1 MLEVEV
7 GAKTTVHFTLN
18 GKPVKAE
25 AESRMQ
31 LADLLRHVLKQ
42 YGTHVGC
49 EHGICGACTVLVD
62 GRAVRSCLIF
72 AAQVEGTT
80 VMTVEGLAGDNGE
93 LNDLQMAFR
102 QHHALQC
109 GFCTPGI
116 LASATQFLNE
126 HSDASERGIRDMLSR
141 HICRCTGY
149 TGIIEAIL
157 ATAQNRKKP
166 GQKKT
171 STEKDDD

>member
-1 MLEVEV
+1 MLEVEA

-18 GKPVKAE
+18 GKAVKAE
-25 AESRMQ
+25 AEARMQ

-72 AAQVEGTT
+72 AAQVEGAT
-80 VMTVEGLAGDNGE
+80 VITVEGLAGDNGE
-93 LNDLQMAFR
+93 LNDLQIAFR

-126 HSDASERGIRDMLSR
+126 RANASERDIRDMLSG

-149 TGIIEAIL
+149 TGIIEAIS
-157 ATAQNRKKP
+157 ATAQNRKSRD
-166 GQKKT
+166 KKQT
-171 STEKDDD
+171 STEKDE

>member
-1 MLEVEV
+1 MLEVEA
-7 GAKTTVHFTLN
+7 GAKTLIRFTLN
-18 GKPVKAE
+18 GKPVQTE
-25 AESRMQ
+25 AETRMQ

-62 GRAVRSCLIF
+62 GRAVRSCLMF
-72 AAQVEGTT
+72 APQVEGAT
-80 VMTVEGLAGDNGE
+80 VITIEGIAGEDSE

-102 QHHALQC
+102 KHHALQC

-116 LASATQFLNE
+116 LASATQFLK
-126 HSDASERGIRDMLSR
+126 ERADVDEQETRGMLSG

-149 TGIIEAIL
+149 SSIVEAIL
-157 ATAQNRKKP
+157 ATAKSCKTQNHEP
-166 GQKKT
+166 N
-171 STEKDDD
+171 STERDK

>member
-1 MLEVEV
+1 MR
-7 GAKTTVHFTLN
+7 KTAAGDKAAIRFRLN
-18 GKPVKAE
+18 GREVSAQAE
-25 AESRMQ
+25 PRMQ

-62 GRAVRSCLIF
+62 GRAVRSCLMF
-72 AAQVEGTT
+72 AAQVEGSSVVTI
-80 VMTVEGLAGDNGE
+80 EGLAAPGE
-93 LNDLQMAFR
+93 LNDLQQAFK

-116 LASATQFLNE
+116 LASATQFLAQNPDPTE
-126 HSDASERGIRDMLSR
+126 HQVRDMLSG

-149 TGIIEAIL
+149 AGIVEAIL
-157 ATAQNRKKP
+157 ATAAARNR
-166 GQKKT
+166 T
-171 STEKDDD
+171 TAS